1 MSLAFLAAGKR
12 RLILGDG
19 DSMVAYPPANA
30 GTDLLTLIAQRMK
43 GGPSTRN
50 IAVSGSSNG
59 HAGYNT
65 TPVPGFGYLHT
76 GHNSYNTGV
85 SGTVVHDTIAA
96 VVTNWRNAGIAKI
109 IVGTTFP
116 GVDITGANETRR
128 VAGNAL
134 IVADKCGA
142 DAVIEWDLIGY
153 FTNTA
158 NFPDDG
164 IHPPEAGR
172 ILMAQTIVAV
182 ANPLLDP

>member
-1 MSLAFLAAGKR
+1 MSFLLCVGRR

-19 DSMVAYPPANA
+19 DSMVASPPANA

-43 GGPSTRN
+43 GQPATKN

-59 HAGYNT
+59 HSGYVT
-65 TPVPGFGYLHT
+65 SPIASFGYLHT
-76 GHNSYNTGV
+76 GHNSYLTGV
-85 SGTVVHDTIAA
+85 AASVVHDAIAA

-134 IVADKCGA
+134 VVADKCGA
-142 DAVIEWDLIGY
+142 DAVIEWDLIPY

-158 NFPDDG
+158 NFVDDG

-172 ILMAQTIVAV
+172 ILMAQTIVSV
-182 ANPLLDP
+182 ANPMVQ